1 MSDVGV
7 RRIALSLDNDYA
19 ILLEIAVCE
28 QCSMRSFARCALL
41 AALIRSLA
49 ALIRSLAAL
58 IRSLVALIH
67 FPAVVIHVVAALIR
81 SFAALTRPII
91 GKRSLYELNVSI
103 L

>member
-49 ALIRSLAAL
+49 ALTRSL
-58 IRSLVALIH
+58 IALIH
-67 FPAVVIHVVAALIR
+67 SPAVVIHAVAALIR
-81 SFAALTRPII
+81 SFASLTRPII